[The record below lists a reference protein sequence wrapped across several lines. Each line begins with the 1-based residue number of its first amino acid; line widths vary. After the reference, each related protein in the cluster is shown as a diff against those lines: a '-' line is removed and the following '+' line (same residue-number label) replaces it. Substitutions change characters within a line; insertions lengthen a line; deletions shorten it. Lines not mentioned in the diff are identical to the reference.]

1 MTMKL
6 KIIAKA
12 ITIRLNRG
20 ETFSEIISSYQA
32 LTSLEINELREE
44 FDIPEEV

>member
-1 MTMKL
+1 MNMKL

-20 ETFSEIISSYQA
+20 ETLDEIISSYPA
-32 LTSLEINELREE
+32 LTTFEIAELKEYFNKTE
-44 FDIPEEV
+44 

>member
-20 ETFSEIISSYQA
+20 ETFDEIISSYTA
-32 LTSLEINELREE
+32 LAPSEINELKEE
-44 FDIPEEV
+44 FNITE

>member
-1 MTMKL
+1 MNMKL

-20 ETFSEIISSYQA
+20 ETFDEIISSYPA
-32 LTSLEINELREE
+32 LTSS
-44 FDIPEEV
+44 EVNDLKEYFNKTE